1 MTLQP
6 GVLIIAGAVA
16 FALMVLPLGLP
27 LWGRLLLIVTMP
39 AWLGPVVIRFRQTQP
54 RSAEFALASLDGS
67 GSPAEVNASFDGT
80 RDVLASRGFAEVGR
94 LRQISEDKALQG
106 FVQLLEHPVTYA
118 VCSRLIIADSASGHI
133 RADVLVF
140 VTDRTIGPLIVTSN
154 SQTIAPLPRNP
165 RLDTMWYPDVRD
177 PTRLASLHDTR
188 VPPAAPGFPRRT
200 TVASDPV
207 DYQRRLETA
216 AKEHMLGSGY
226 WWLAESD
233 HVYRPTWK
241 GAILM
246 TLRSLPPW
254 RQVIRRQR
262 VR

>member
-27 LWGRLLLIVTMP
+27 LWGRLLLIATMP
-39 AWLGPVVIRFRQTQP
+39 AWLGPVVIRFRQRQP
-54 RSAEFALASLDGS
+54 RSAEFALTPLDGS
-67 GSPAEVNASFDGT
+67 GSPVEVNSSFDGT
-80 RDVLASRGFAEVGR
+80 QKALTSQGFVEVGR
-94 LRQISEDKALQG
+94 LRQTNGDRALGG
-106 FVQLLEHPVTYA
+106 FVQLLEHPETYA
-118 VCSRLIIADSASGHI
+118 VCSRLIIADSASHNI

-140 VTDRTIGPLIVTSN
+140 VTDRTIGPLTVTSN
-154 SQTIAPLPRNP
+154 SQTITPLPRNP
-165 RLDTMWYPDVRD
+165 RLDTLWYPDVRD
-177 PTRLASLHDTR
+177 PTRLSALHDAR
-188 VPPAAPGFPRRT
+188 VSKPAPGTPRRT
-200 TVASDPV
+200 TVANDPV

-216 AKEHMLGSGY
+216 AKEHMVKSGY
-226 WWLAESD
+226 WWLDESD
-233 HVYRPTWK
+233 RVYHPTWK

-254 RQVIRRQR
+254 RQLVRWQR